1 MGVPDSTTN
10 GTAGSK
16 PQVPSHFIGGN
27 HLEAA
32 APSAVRDFV
41 AKNEGHSVISS
52 VRTPSFHPYFYTV
65 ITSANGTRF

>member
-10 GTAGSK
+10 GSAGSK
-16 PQVPSHFIGGN
+16 QEIPSHFIGGN

-41 AKNEGHSVISS
+41 AKNDGHSVISS
-52 VRTPSFHPYFYTV
+52 VSTLLSSHFFYTV
-65 ITSANGTRF
+65 VISANGTCL